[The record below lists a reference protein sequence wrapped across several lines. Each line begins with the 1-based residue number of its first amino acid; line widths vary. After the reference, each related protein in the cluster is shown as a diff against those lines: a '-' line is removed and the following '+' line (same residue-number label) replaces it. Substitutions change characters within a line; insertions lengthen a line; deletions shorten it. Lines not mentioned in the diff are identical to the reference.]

1 MGIWVAPNMTAIR
14 PKDPKTRY
22 GAIDMPA
29 LKTTDHFGEIIWL
42 GQVGDRDAGL
52 RSRSTQS
59 LSLDFAGPAGET
71 HGGLTRPSC
80 SRVSSQYERGT
91 EIRNVRQL
99 SIVSEEELSAI
110 ADEMGVARLDPSW
123 FGASVVLRGIPDFS
137 HIPPSSRLQNDAG
150 TTMTID
156 MQNRPCHLPVAG
168 IKVDHPN
175 EAKGFK
181 AAACGRRGVTAW
193 VEREGQLSVGDQ
205 LRLHI
210 PDQRAWLAQS

>member
-1 MGIWVAPNMTAIR
+1 MGIWVAPNMTEIR

-22 GAIDMPA
+22 GTIDMPA
-29 LKTTDHFGEIIWL
+29 LKTTDHFDEIFWL

-52 RSRSTQS
+52 RSTSTQS

-91 EIRNVRQL
+91 EIRKVRQL

-110 ADEMGVARLDPSW
+110 ADEMSVARLDPSW

-150 TTMTID
+150 TTLTID
-156 MQNRPCHLPVAG
+156 MQNRPCHLPVAE

-181 AAACGRRGVTAW
+181 AAAWGRRGVTAW

>member
-1 MGIWVAPNMTAIR
+1 M
-14 PKDPKTRY
+14 
-22 GAIDMPA
+22 
-29 LKTTDHFGEIIWL
+29 
-42 GQVGDRDAGL
+42 
-52 RSRSTQS
+52 
-59 LSLDFAGPAGET
+59 
-71 HGGLTRPSC
+71 
-80 SRVSSQYERGT
+80 
-91 EIRNVRQL
+91 RQL

-150 TTMTID
+150 TTLTID
-156 MQNRPCHLPVAG
+156 MQNRPCHLPVAE

-193 VEREGQLSVGDQ
+193 VEREGQLS
-205 LRLHI
+205 R
-210 PDQRAWLAQS
+210 